1 MGGGTEHNLRLRQ
14 AFFLLQAHDEL
25 ETIHV
30 GQQDIGEQ
38 QVGLLGP
45 DDFQRFLGARGH
57 EHAVTVVPEHIG
69 QGSVMTALAFDDQ
82 NGGRGLLPDFR
93 LDLQHFPRS
102 LAD

>member
-1 MGGGTEHNLRLRQ
+1 M
-14 AFFLLQAHDEL
+14 
-25 ETIHV
+25 
-30 GQQDIGEQ
+30 
-38 QVGLLGP
+38 
-45 DDFQRFLGARGH
+45 
-57 EHAVTVVPEHIG
+57 VPEHIG